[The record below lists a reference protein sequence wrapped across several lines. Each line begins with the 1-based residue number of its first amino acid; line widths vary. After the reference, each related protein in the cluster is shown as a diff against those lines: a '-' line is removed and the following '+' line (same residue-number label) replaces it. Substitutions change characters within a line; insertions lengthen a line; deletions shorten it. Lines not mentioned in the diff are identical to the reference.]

1 MIRDNQYKF
10 FKFCLETGDLKS
22 ERQRE
27 YFTKAVEEYEIE
39 NGLNEEYEYE
49 YENENTFWWDFME
62 LFISGLIFGST
73 LNYMTA

>member
-39 NGLNEEYEYE
+39 NGLNEEQDD
-49 YENENTFWWDFME
+49 YENSFWWDFME
-62 LFISGLIFGST
+62 LFISGLIFGAT